1 MVTDERTTWPG
12 TDLTTEPHGRLDP
25 DTCRAAR
32 RVQDGADVPSKRA
45 LRARAVALIVALS
58 ASAGCAAGGSDSS
71 GSSGGS
77 GGTGASGRAAGVR
90 LPPRGAGFDYQIGG
104 AYPPPKDVRIV
115 SRDRSDSPAPG
126 LYNICYVNA
135 FQAQPDERSSWP
147 ADLLLRDAHGKAV
160 IDTDWNEALLDI
172 GTPAGRKRVARRV
185 NRWIDGCA
193 AKGFDAV
200 EPDNYDS
207 YTRSRHL
214 LTAADATAFMT
225 LLSRH
230 AHARHLAVAQKNT
243 AELAGVRRRAGLDF
257 AVAEECGQY
266 DECGVYAKA
275 FDDRV
280 VDIEYTD
287 SGLRAALAH
296 WGGRLSIVRRDR
308 DVSTPGSKGYVR
320 RSTGGADARSG
331 GAAVLR

>member
-1 MVTDERTTWPG
+1 MGSRRT
-12 TDLTTEPHGRLDP
+12 L
-25 DTCRAAR
+25 A
-32 RVQDGADVPSKRA
+32 
-45 LRARAVALIVALS
+45 ALS
-58 ASAGCAAGGSDSS
+58 AAVVVAVPALAGCGSAGGGKDGSTKPAA
-71 GSSGGS
+71 
-77 GGTGASGRAAGVR
+77 VR
-90 LPPRGAGFDYQIGG
+90 LPPRNAGFDYQIGG
-104 AYPPPKDVRIV
+104 AYPPPKGVRIV

-135 FQAQPDERSSWP
+135 FQAQPAERASWP
-147 ADLLLRDAHGKAV
+147 ADLLLRDAHGEVV
-160 IDTDWNEALLDI
+160 IDEDWNEPLLDLR
-172 GTPAGRKRVARRV
+172 TPAKRERVAKRV

-193 AKGFDAV
+193 EKGFDAV

-207 YTRSRHL
+207 YTRSHHL
-214 LTAADATAFMT
+214 LTAGDATAFMS

-230 AHARHLAVAQKNT
+230 AHARRLAIAQKNT
-243 AELAGVRRRAGLDF
+243 AELAGLRGRAGLDF

-287 SGLRAALAH
+287 GGLRSAVAG

-308 DVSTPGSKGYVR
+308 DVSTPGSAQYVR
-320 RSTGGADARSG
+320 KAHGDVR
-331 GAAVLR
+331 AAAPR

>member
-1 MVTDERTTWPG
+1 MAPTGAV
-12 TDLTTEPHGRLDP
+12 
-25 DTCRAAR
+25 RAA
-32 RVQDGADVPSKRA
+32 GAS
-45 LRARAVALIVALS
+45 AVALTVTLS
-58 ASAGCAAGGSDSS
+58 VLAGCGSGALD
-71 GSSGGS
+71 GTGGS
-77 GGTGASGRAAGVR
+77 GDRDAPSPRAVVR

-104 AYPPPKDVRIV
+104 AYPPPKGVRIV

-147 ADLLLRDAHGKAV
+147 ADLLLRDRRGRAV
-160 IDTDWNEALLDI
+160 IDEDWNEVLLDLR
-172 GTPAGRKRVARRV
+172 TPAKRERVARRV
-185 NRWIDGCA
+185 DRWIDGCA
-193 AKGFDAV
+193 KKGYDAV

-230 AHARHLAVAQKNT
+230 AHSRRLAVAQKNT
-243 AELAGVRRRAGLDF
+243 AELAGVRGRAGLDF

-275 FDDRV
+275 FDERV

-287 SGLRAALAH
+287 SGLRAALAR

-320 RSTGGADARSG
+320 RSAGGSVR
-331 GAAVLR
+331 RP

>member
-1 MVTDERTTWPG
+1 M
-12 TDLTTEPHGRLDP
+12 PHTGV
-25 DTCRAAR
+25 CRAAGR
-32 RVQDGADVPSKRA
+32 RRTAGAWAAA
-45 LRARAVALIVALS
+45 LIITLAAVA
-58 ASAGCAAGGSDSS
+58 GCD
-71 GSSGGS
+71 SGGS
-77 GGTGASGRAAGVR
+77 GTADGSGGDSGGQGGRGPSRPAAVR

-104 AYPPPKDVRIV
+104 AYPPPKGVRIV

-135 FQAQPDERSSWP
+135 FQAQPEERSAWP

-160 IDTDWNEALLDI
+160 IDEDWNEALLDI
-172 GTPAGRKRVARRV
+172 GTPAKRERVAQRV
-185 NRWIDGCA
+185 NQWIDGCA
-193 AKGFDAV
+193 RKGFDAV

-207 YTRSRHL
+207 YTRSHRL

-230 AHARHLAVAQKNT
+230 AHARHLAIAQKNT
-243 AELAGVRRRAGLDF
+243 AALAGVRERAGLDF
-257 AVAEECGQY
+257 AVTEECGQY

-287 SGLRAALAH
+287 TGLRSALAH

-308 DVSTPGSKGYVR
+308 DVSTPGSEGYVR
-320 RSTGGADARSG
+320 KAADG
-331 GAAVLR
+331 PV

>member
-1 MVTDERTTWPG
+1 MGAVS
-12 TDLTTEPHGRLDP
+12 
-25 DTCRAAR
+25 AA
-32 RVQDGADVPSKRA
+32 V
-45 LRARAVALIVALS
+45 IVAVTAL
-58 ASAGCAAGGSDSS
+58 AGCASGHGGGD
-71 GSSGGS
+71 
-77 GGTGASGRAAGVR
+77 GAAKRAAPR

-104 AYPPPKDVRIV
+104 AYPPPKGVRIV

-135 FQAQPDERSSWP
+135 FQAQPAERSAWP
-147 ADLLLRDAHGKAV
+147 ADLLLRDAHGGLV
-160 IDTDWNEALLDI
+160 IDEDWNEPLLDLR
-172 GTPAGRKRVARRV
+172 TPARRERVARRV
-185 NRWIDGCA
+185 NTWIDGCA
-193 AKGFDAV
+193 RKGFDAV

-207 YTRSRHL
+207 YTRSHRL

-243 AELAGVRRRAGLDF
+243 AELAGRRRRAGLDF
-257 AVAEECGQY
+257 AVTEECGQY
-266 DECGVYAKA
+266 DECEVYAKA

-287 SGLRAALAH
+287 AGLRTARAR

-308 DVSTPGSKGYVR
+308 EVSTPGSAAYVR
-320 RSTGGADARSG
+320 RVR
-331 GAAVLR
+331 